1 MRPFRFR
8 PAAALELRA
17 AEEDRASRQLAHT
30 RADLQAADQRA
41 TDAVDAALAAS
52 EELQRHHAEGSE
64 AWRLAWHRSWI
75 ARQRHEVTMTRDA
88 AVRSAAAV
96 THATAAVH
104 AARQRRRAL
113 ERLRDRAW
121 QRHKTEVTRHEDKD
135 MNLLAN
141 LRFLADA
148 AAKEGTRHDD

>member
-17 AEEDRASRQLAHT
+17 AEEDRANQQLA
-30 RADLQAADQRA
+30 RSRGELEAADRRA
-41 TDAVDAALAAS
+41 ADAVDAALSAS
-52 EELQRHHAEGSE
+52 AELQRHHEAGSE

-75 ARQRHEVTMTRDA
+75 SRQRHEVTLTRDA

-96 THATAAVH
+96 AHATAAMH

-121 QRHKTEVTRHEDKD
+121 QRHKTEMTRNENKD

-141 LRFLADA
+141 LRYLADA
-148 AAKEGTRHDD
+148 AANEGTRHDD